1 MVLWRKS
8 DVFYFLIRCLGFVIA
23 FLPRSKRLVISWLQS
38 QSTVILEPKKIK
50 CVIVSLFSPFICY
63 KVMGQDVLILVF
75 TCWALSQ
82 LFHSPLSFIK
92 RLFSSFLLSAIR
104 VVSSAYLRLMIVLL
118 AILLPACASFS
129 STFHMMYSAFT
140 LNKQGDN
147 IQPWCTAFPVLNQFI
162 VPCLLLTV
170 DSWPA
175 YRFLSRHVR

>member
-104 VVSSAYLRLMIVLL
+104 VVSYAYLRLIS
-118 AILLPACASFS
+118 LLPVLIPVCDS
-129 STFHMMYSAFT
+129 SNLAFHIMY
-140 LNKQGDN
+140 KQGDN